1 MNNIMKIA
9 LFSIFVVALGCS
21 GDDDKKEKDMSED
34 MSDITDRGGSSSVP
48 DVVEDVVQP
57 NLCPREGELLCDGK
71 CVNAQISMDHCGA
84 CFNACIV
91 GRMTCDGTAC
101 VCLAGKDLCNND
113 CWDLQITKA
122 HCGTCGNACEDSQ
135 ACIEGGC
142 VEISSRPEVV
152 GVLAE
157 TNIGRG
163 KQQDC
168 GVHGLKNAVGI
179 VQLNDQLIL
188 AAQKHS
194 DDMAMNNFME
204 HVSKTDGST
213 PGERARDKGYAGSSI
228 GENIARGARTPEA
241 TVQAWIDSDGH
252 CQNMMNGGYTEL
264 GVGFAI
270 SPMTGEFFW
279 TQLFGRP

>member
-1 MNNIMKIA
+1 MLA
-9 LFSIFVVALGCS
+9 LIFVFSLGCS
-21 GDDDKKEKDMSED
+21 GDEENEKDMDLQD
-34 MSDITDRGGSSSVP
+34 MSDMADTSTQP

-57 NLCPREGELLCDGK
+57 NLCPRDGELLCDGK
-71 CVNAQISMDHCGA
+71 CVNAQISMQHCGA
-84 CFNACIV
+84 CFNSCIA

-122 HCGTCGNACEDSQ
+122 HCGACGNTCEDSE

-142 VEISSRPEVV
+142 VEISTRPEVV
-152 GVLAE
+152 GILAE

-163 KQQDC
+163 EQQDC
-168 GVHGLKNAVGI
+168 GEYGLKNAVGT
-179 VQLNDQLIL
+179 VQLNDKLML

-204 HVSKTDGST
+204 HEGSDGSS
-213 PGERARDKGYAGSSI
+213 PGDRARAKNYAGSSI
-228 GENIARGARTPEA
+228 GENIARGYRTPKA
-241 TVQAWIDSDGH
+241 TVEAWIESDGH

-264 GVGFAI
+264 GVGFAM